1 MKEIYKAKEFKIPRI
16 KGISKKQ
23 IEEHLKLYNG
33 YVTHTNK
40 ILNQLKEWKKN
51 EGDAYLISELQRRLG
66 FEFDGMRSHEFY
78 FGALVDGP
86 KSFPKKG
93 ALADAFIKEF
103 GSLENAH
110 QEFVALAMTRGC
122 GWAIIYWD
130 NDYKRVQYAWIDEH
144 HLGHLS
150 SLDIILALDMWE
162 HAFMVDYLPG
172 EKKKY
177 VGKYLQALNWRTIQN
192 WLKKAQGK

>member
-1 MKEIYKAKEFKIPRI
+1 MIYKAKEFNIPEI

-33 YVTHTNK
+33 YVTHSNK
-40 ILNQLKEWKKN
+40 ILDQLKEWKEN
-51 EGDAYLISELQRRLG
+51 NGDPYLISELRRRFG
-66 FEFDGMRSHEFY
+66 FEFDGMRSHEYY
-78 FGALVDGP
+78 FGALESGP
-86 KSFPKKG
+86 KSFPKEG
-93 ALADAFIKEF
+93 ALAKAFIEEA

-110 QEFVALAMTRGC
+110 NDFVALTMTRGS
-122 GWAIIYWD
+122 GWAISYWD
-130 NDYKRVQYAWIDEH
+130 NDYKKIQLAWIDEH

-150 SLDIILALDMWE
+150 SLDIILAVDMWE

-177 VGKYLQALNWRTIQN
+177 VESYLEALNWETIEN
-192 WLKKAQGK
+192 NLVKAQGK

>member
-1 MKEIYKAKEFKIPRI
+1 MVYKIREFKIPEI
-16 KGISKKQ
+16 KGISSKQ
-23 IEEHLKLYNG
+23 IEEHLKLYKG

-40 ILNQLKEWKKN
+40 ILDQLKEWKEN
-51 EGDAYLISELQRRLG
+51 GGDDYLISELQRRLG
-66 FEFDGMRSHEFY
+66 FEFDGMRSHEYY
-78 FGALVDGP
+78 FGSLVGGP
-86 KSFPKKG
+86 KDFPKTG
-93 ALADAFIKEF
+93 PLAKAFEKEF

-110 QEFVALAMTRGC
+110 KEFLRIAMTRGC

-130 NDYKRVQYAWIDEH
+130 NEYKRVQYAWIDEH

-172 EKKKY
+172 EKKEY
-177 VGKYLQALNWRTIQN
+177 IESYLKALNWETVEKN
-192 WLKKAQGK
+192 LVNASK

>member
-1 MKEIYKAKEFKIPRI
+1 MTYKTKEFNIPEI

-40 ILNQLKEWKKN
+40 ILDQLKEWKEN
-51 EGDAYLISELQRRLG
+51 NGDPYLISELRRRFG

-78 FGALVDGP
+78 FGALEGGP
-86 KSFPKKG
+86 KDFPKSG
-93 ALADAFIKEF
+93 PLANAFIKEF
-103 GSLENAH
+103 SNLENAH
-110 QEFVALAMTRGC
+110 QEFLSVAMTRGS

-130 NDYKRVQYAWIDEH
+130 NDYTRVQYAWIDEH

-150 SLDIILALDMWE
+150 SLDIILACDCWE

-172 EKKKY
+172 ERKTY
-177 VGKYLQALNWRTIQN
+177 INSYLEALNWETIESN
-192 WLKKAQGK
+192 LVRAQGK